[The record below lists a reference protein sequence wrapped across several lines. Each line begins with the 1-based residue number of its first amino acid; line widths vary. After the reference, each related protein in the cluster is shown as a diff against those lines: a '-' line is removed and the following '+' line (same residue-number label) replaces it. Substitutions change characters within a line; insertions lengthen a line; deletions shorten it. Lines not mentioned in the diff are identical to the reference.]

1 MIHSDQQKGSVMFQ
15 RNRMLEMLENKQLPL
30 GIQMFTA
37 DAALIEVVGATGFD
51 FVMLDSEHSGANPRN
66 IEDLVRAC
74 IVAGV
79 AAYVRVPD
87 PHNATDIR
95 RALEAGAEGIFL
107 PEIRSVDDI
116 NAAAQA
122 AFFPP
127 KGDRGICPSVR
138 AANFN
143 FRSFNRY
150 ADWNNREI
158 NLIPMI
164 ENPEGVELIDQICSH
179 PDVHVVIF
187 GQGDLA
193 FSLGEGTQM
202 GAGRKAAEAYRKIL
216 AGAKKHNVAVMGG
229 PVLTPDAEGCRT
241 ALEDGVRVFCL
252 GLDAMAFRSWCEA
265 TVRALADGIKGQSE
279 WRRPAVPEIGF
290 PATN

>member
-1 MIHSDQQKGSVMFQ
+1 
-15 RNRMLEMLENKQLPL
+15 
-30 GIQMFTA
+30 
-37 DAALIEVVGATGFD
+37 
-51 FVMLDSEHSGANPRN
+51 
-66 IEDLVRAC
+66 
-74 IVAGV
+74 
-79 AAYVRVPD
+79 
-87 PHNATDIR
+87 
-95 RALEAGAEGIFL
+95 L
-107 PEIRSVDDI
+107 PEIRSIDDI

-158 NLIPMI
+158 NLVPMI

-193 FSLGEGTQM
+193 FSLGEGTLM
-202 GAGRKAAEAYRKIL
+202 GAGRQAAEAYRSL
-216 AGAKKHNVAVMGG
+216 A
-229 PVLTPDAEGCRT
+229 RI
-241 ALEDGVRVFCL
+241 
-252 GLDAMAFRSWCEA
+252 S
-265 TVRALADGIKGQSE
+265 
-279 WRRPAVPEIGF
+279 
-290 PATN
+290 